1 MTCGS
6 AGQGHLPSSPP
17 PLPPPH
23 LHPPQKREREKHRKT
38 KTHLPLNKPGRA
50 CAVYRREP
58 CEVVSVCRAADL
70 KDFSGERKGSREG
83 SSFISPLVLMAAP
96 GRLRFSAASLV
107 PPHPGS
113 GGTSPPLAGAARSV
127 PGRSGGPRGRG
138 SGGRRAWIRDGRRG
152 GEEESGAGDGGAT
165 VLSRPGFMINI
176 FVRI

>member
-17 PLPPPH
+17 PLPPPS
-23 LHPPQKREREKHRKT
+23 PPPPKKREREKHRKT

-127 PGRSGGPRGRG
+127 PGRSGGSAGPRQRRAESVDPRREKGGRGGERGRG
-138 SGGRRAWIRDGRRG
+138 WRSH
-152 GEEESGAGDGGAT
+152 GALPARFYD
-165 VLSRPGFMINI
+165 
-176 FVRI
+176 